1 MDKKVEK
8 TRNLSVAEY
17 FLQIQKEYLIA
28 DFRRKIYYSP
38 KDKAYWT
45 KVCGYKEARIEKI
58 AKRNN
63 LNSILNSEDK
73 LDELRK
79 ELFDQLGK
87 PRFEMT
93 AEDVKNYYCV
103 GNEFSYGGEIYTLD
117 QINEDGSLTIY
128 NQSIEQFKKVQ
139 KDDVCRIL

>member
-1 MDKKVEK
+1 MSEK
-8 TRNLSVAEY
+8 QQRHLSVAEY

-38 KDKAYWT
+38 KDKAYYK
-45 KVCGYKEARIEKI
+45 KVMGYKEQKI
-58 AKRNN
+58 NAIAERNH
-63 LNSILNSEDK
+63 LKSILNDRDK
-73 LDELRK
+73 YAELRNL
-79 ELFDQLGK
+79 LFDVNGK

>member
-1 MDKKVEK
+1 MSEK
-8 TRNLSVAEY
+8 QQRHLSVAEY

-38 KDKAYWT
+38 KDKAYYK
-45 KVCGYKEARIEKI
+45 KVMGYKKDKI
-58 AKRNN
+58 NAIAERNH
-63 LNSILNSEDK
+63 LKSILNDVDK
-73 LDELRK
+73 YTELRNL
-79 ELFDQLGK
+79 LFDSNGK

>member
-1 MDKKVEK
+1 MSEK
-8 TRNLSVAEY
+8 QQRHLSVAEY

-38 KDKAYWT
+38 KDKAYYK
-45 KVCGYKEARIEKI
+45 KVMGYKKDKI
-58 AKRNN
+58 NAIAERNH
-63 LNSILNSEDK
+63 LKSILNDVDK
-73 LDELRK
+73 YAELRNL
-79 ELFDQLGK
+79 LFDSNGK

-139 KDDVCRIL
+139 RDDVCRIL

>member
-1 MDKKVEK
+1 MSEK
-8 TRNLSVAEY
+8 QQRHLSVAEY

-38 KDKAYWT
+38 KDKAYYK
-45 KVCGYKEARIEKI
+45 KVMGYKKDKI
-58 AKRNN
+58 NAIAERNH
-63 LNSILNSEDK
+63 LKSILNDVDK
-73 LDELRK
+73 YAELRNL
-79 ELFDQLGK
+79 LFDSNGK

-139 KDDVCRIL
+139 KDDLCRIL

>member
-1 MDKKVEK
+1 MSEK
-8 TRNLSVAEY
+8 QQRHLSVAEY
-17 FLQIQKEYLIA
+17 FLQIQKEYMIA

-38 KDKAYWT
+38 KDKAYYK
-45 KVCGYKEARIEKI
+45 KVMGYKKDKI
-58 AKRNN
+58 NAIAERNH
-63 LNSILNSEDK
+63 LKSILNDVDK
-73 LDELRK
+73 YAELRNL
-79 ELFDQLGK
+79 LFDSNGK

-103 GNEFSYGGEIYTLD
+103 GNEFSYGGEIYILD

>member
-1 MDKKVEK
+1 MSEK
-8 TRNLSVAEY
+8 QQRHLSVAEY

-38 KDKAYWT
+38 KDKAYYK
-45 KVCGYKEARIEKI
+45 KVMGYKKDKI
-58 AKRNN
+58 NAIAERNH
-63 LNSILNSEDK
+63 LKSILNDVDK
-73 LDELRK
+73 YAELRNL
-79 ELFDQLGK
+79 LFDSNGK

-93 AEDVKNYYCV
+93 VEDVKNYYCV

>member
-1 MDKKVEK
+1 MSEK
-8 TRNLSVAEY
+8 QQRHLSVAEY

-38 KDKAYWT
+38 KDKAYYK
-45 KVCGYKEARIEKI
+45 KVMGYKKDKI
-58 AKRNN
+58 NAIAERNH
-63 LNSILNSEDK
+63 LKSILNDVDK
-73 LDELRK
+73 YAELRNL
-79 ELFDQLGK
+79 LFDSNGK

>member
-1 MDKKVEK
+1 MSEK
-8 TRNLSVAEY
+8 QQRHLSVAEY

-38 KDKAYWT
+38 KDKAYYK
-45 KVCGYKEARIEKI
+45 KVMGYKKDKI
-58 AKRNN
+58 NAIAERNH
-63 LNSILNSEDK
+63 LKSILNDVDK
-73 LDELRK
+73 YAELRNL
-79 ELFDQLGK
+79 LFDSNGK

-93 AEDVKNYYCV
+93 SEDVKNYYCV

>member
-1 MDKKVEK
+1 MSEK
-8 TRNLSVAEY
+8 QQRHLSVAEY

-38 KDKAYWT
+38 KDKAYYK
-45 KVCGYKEARIEKI
+45 KVMGYKKDKI
-58 AKRNN
+58 NAIAERNH
-63 LNSILNSEDK
+63 LKSILNDVDK
-73 LDELRK
+73 YAELRNL
-79 ELFDQLGK
+79 LFDSNGK

-117 QINEDGSLTIY
+117 QINEDGSLTVY

>member
-45 KVCGYKEARIEKI
+45 EVCGYKEARIEKI

-93 AEDVKNYYCV
+93 ADDVKNYYSN
-103 GNEFSYGGEIYTLD
+103 GNEFSYLGEIYILD
-117 QINEDGSLTIY
+117 QVNKDGTLTMYSVDKEEYI
-128 NQSIEQFKKVQ
+128 KVR
-139 KDDVCRIL
+139 KDEVCRIL

>member
-1 MDKKVEK
+1 MSEK
-8 TRNLSVAEY
+8 QQRHLSVAEY

-38 KDKAYWT
+38 KDKAYYK
-45 KVCGYKEARIEKI
+45 KVIGYKKDKI
-58 AKRNN
+58 NAIAERNH
-63 LNSILNSEDK
+63 LKSILNDVDK
-73 LDELRK
+73 YAELRNL
-79 ELFDQLGK
+79 LFDSNGK

-117 QINEDGSLTIY
+117 QINEDGSLNIY

>member
-1 MDKKVEK
+1 MSEK
-8 TRNLSVAEY
+8 QQRHLSVAEY

-38 KDKAYWT
+38 KDKAYYK
-45 KVCGYKEARIEKI
+45 KVMGYKKDKI
-58 AKRNN
+58 NAIAERNH
-63 LNSILNSEDK
+63 LKSILNDVDK
-73 LDELRK
+73 YAELRNL
-79 ELFDQLGK
+79 LFDSNGK

-128 NQSIEQFKKVQ
+128 NQTIEQFKKVQ

>member
-1 MDKKVEK
+1 MSEK
-8 TRNLSVAEY
+8 QQRHLSVAEY
-17 FLQIQKEYLIA
+17 FLQIQKEYLIV

-38 KDKAYWT
+38 KDKAYYK
-45 KVCGYKEARIEKI
+45 KVMGYKKDKI
-58 AKRNN
+58 NAIAERNH
-63 LNSILNSEDK
+63 LKSILNDVDK
-73 LDELRK
+73 YAELRNL
-79 ELFDQLGK
+79 LFDSNGK

-128 NQSIEQFKKVQ
+128 NQTIEQFKKVQ
-139 KDDVCRIL
+139 RDDVCRIL

>member
-1 MDKKVEK
+1 MSEK
-8 TRNLSVAEY
+8 QQRHLSVAEY

-38 KDKAYWT
+38 KDKAYYK
-45 KVCGYKEARIEKI
+45 KVMGYKKDKI
-58 AKRNN
+58 NAIAERNH
-63 LNSILNSEDK
+63 LKSILNDVDK
-73 LDELRK
+73 YAELRNL
-79 ELFDQLGK
+79 LFDSNGK

-117 QINEDGSLTIY
+117 QINEDGSLNIY

>member
-1 MDKKVEK
+1 MSEK
-8 TRNLSVAEY
+8 QQRHLSVAEY

-38 KDKAYWT
+38 KDKAYYK
-45 KVCGYKEARIEKI
+45 KVMGYKKDKI
-58 AKRNN
+58 NAIAERNH
-63 LNSILNSEDK
+63 LKSILNDVDK
-73 LDELRK
+73 YAELRNL
-79 ELFDQLGK
+79 LFDSNGK

-128 NQSIEQFKKVQ
+128 NQSIEQFKEVQ

>member
-1 MDKKVEK
+1 MSEK
-8 TRNLSVAEY
+8 QQRHLSVAEY

-38 KDKAYWT
+38 KDKAYYK
-45 KVCGYKEARIEKI
+45 KVMGYKKDKI
-58 AKRNN
+58 NAIAERNH
-63 LNSILNSEDK
+63 LKSILNDVDK
-73 LDELRK
+73 YAELRNL
-79 ELFDQLGK
+79 LFDSNSK

-128 NQSIEQFKKVQ
+128 NQTIEQFNKVQ

>member
-1 MDKKVEK
+1 MSEK
-8 TRNLSVAEY
+8 QQRHLSVAEY

-38 KDKAYWT
+38 KDKAYYK
-45 KVCGYKEARIEKI
+45 KVMGYKKDKI
-58 AKRNN
+58 NAIAERNH
-63 LNSILNSEDK
+63 LKSILNDVDK
-73 LDELRK
+73 YAELRNL
-79 ELFDQLGK
+79 LFDSNGK

-103 GNEFSYGGEIYTLD
+103 GNEFSYVGEIYTLD
-117 QINEDGSLTIY
+117 QINEDGTLTIY

>member
-1 MDKKVEK
+1 MSEK
-8 TRNLSVAEY
+8 QQRHLSVAEY

-38 KDKAYWT
+38 KDKAYYK
-45 KVCGYKEARIEKI
+45 KVMGYKKDKI
-58 AKRNN
+58 NAIAERNH
-63 LNSILNSEDK
+63 LKSILNDVDK
-73 LDELRK
+73 YAELRNL
-79 ELFDQLGK
+79 LFDSNGK

-93 AEDVKNYYCV
+93 AEDVKNYYCI

-128 NQSIEQFKKVQ
+128 NQTIEQFKKVQ